1 VCYVIEHQPRLA
13 NMAKFLAL
21 NLGGCAR
28 GFLGEE
34 AALGVR
40 PRCVQAP
47 DEVAISLKSVNVRL
61 KNDYKWKCRLES
73 EVIDPNV
80 PTCVGHCPQVLGI
93 EFVQTMGFTYLK
105 E

>member
-1 VCYVIEHQPRLA
+1 MIEHQPRLA

-28 GFLGEE
+28 GFLGAE

-47 DEVAISLKSVNVRL
+47 DEVAISLKSVDVRL
-61 KNDYKWKCRLES
+61 KNDYKWKCRWKS
-73 EVIDPNV
+73 EVIGPNV
-80 PTCVGHCPQVLGI
+80 PTCVRHCPRVLGR
-93 EFVQTMGFTYLK
+93 EFVQTMGFTYL
-105 E
+105 EE